1 MDWEDR
7 LELLGAGML
16 GTGFTGDL
24 GCSDMHRRDVAT
36 ILLVACSRAKKLTI
50 FFSDAV
56 L

>member
-24 GCSDMHRRDVAT
+24 GRSDMHRDVAT
-36 ILLVACSRAKKLTI
+36 TLLVACSRAKKLTI
-50 FFSDAV
+50 FF
-56 L
+56 